1 MAVALSH
8 SAFNMGKVLV
18 MGLLFIHLQSFI
30 SYSVRCQASLL
41 LQIKSKVGWAGGG
54 GGSEIEE

>member
-8 SAFNMGKVLV
+8 SAFHTGKVLV

-30 SYSVRCQASLL
+30 SYGVRCQASLL
-41 LQIKSKVGWAGGG
+41 LEIKSKEGWAEGGVG
-54 GGSEIEE
+54 LK